1 MLDSQTIAIVKS
13 TIPAVAAIGPR
24 LTSHF
29 YQRMFAHN
37 PELKDI
43 FNMSNQVTGNQ
54 PEALF
59 NAICAYASN
68 LDKLAALGPAVE
80 KIAQKHTSF
89 AIRPDHYPIVGEHL
103 LASIDELLH
112 PGEEVLAAWGKAY
125 GVLAGIFVQ
134 REEQIY
140 EATEEKVGGWRGGDR
155 EFVISEIVPQ
165 SSVIKSFTLTPVD
178 GQPVADYKAGQY
190 LTVWVK
196 DPTFE
201 NQEIRQYSLT
211 RSPNGRDY
219 RIAVRHEEGGVMSS
233 WLHQQQPGQRVHL
246 APPAGDF
253 FLNITTDT
261 PVTLISGG
269 VGLTPML
276 AMLSQLAK
284 DKHASTVQW
293 LHATENGATHAFAD
307 EVTTLGAQLPNF
319 WQHIWYNHP
328 QAQDEGKYHQ
338 RGLMNLLPLESRISD
353 PAMHYYLCGPL
364 AFMAEEE
371 KRLLELGVKKEHIQY
386 EVFGPHKAL

>member
-13 TIPAVAAIGPR
+13 TIPAVAALGPR

-43 FNMSNQVTGNQ
+43 FNMSNQSTGNQ

-68 LDKLAALGPAVE
+68 LDNLVALGPAVE

-103 LASIDELLH
+103 LASIDEMLH

-140 EATEEKVGGWRGGDR
+140 AATEAKVGGWRGGHR

-178 GQPVADYKAGQY
+178 GLPVADYKAGQY
-190 LTVWVK
+190 LAVWVK
-196 DPTFE
+196 EPGFE

-211 RSPNGRDY
+211 RTPNGRDY

-253 FLNITTDT
+253 FLDITAET
-261 PVTLISGG
+261 PVTLMSGG

-284 DKHASTVQW
+284 DKHPAAVQW
-293 LHATENGATHAFAD
+293 LHATENGATHAFAE
-307 EVTTLGAQLPNF
+307 EVSMLGAQLPRF

-328 QAQDEGKYHQ
+328 QAQDEGQYQQ

-364 AFMAEEE
+364 AFMAGEE
-371 KRLLELGVKKEHIQY
+371 RQLLELGVKKDHIHY
-386 EVFGPHKAL
+386 EVFGPHKTL